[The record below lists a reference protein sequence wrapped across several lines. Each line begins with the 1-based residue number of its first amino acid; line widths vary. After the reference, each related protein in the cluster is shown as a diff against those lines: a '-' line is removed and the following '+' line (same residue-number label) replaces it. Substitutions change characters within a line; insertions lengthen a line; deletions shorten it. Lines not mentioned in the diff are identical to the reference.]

1 MAYNKRFTEDE
12 ENEVCRLFFEEH
24 MQQKEI
30 AKLMGCSQSTVSVIV
45 NKPERIASLLKTMT
59 AERVRAQMKINA
71 HLLEAADTQIELMH
85 GDYEDQYKYLKQN
98 AARDL
103 LDRGGVR
110 VEKEEKPDVNI
121 TLDFG
126 EGGSFDLGVPDHSMD
141 NEGE

>member
-1 MAYNKRFTEDE
+1 
-12 ENEVCRLFFEEH
+12 
-24 MQQKEI
+24 
-30 AKLMGCSQSTVSVIV
+30 
-45 NKPERIASLLKTMT
+45 
-59 AERVRAQMKINA
+59 MKINA

>member
-12 ENEVCRLFFEEH
+12 ENEVCWLFFEEH

-141 NEGE
+141 NEDE